1 MFMKKEH
8 EFSSQ
13 EKDYIKRKV
22 AYLRQL
28 QGEPSRII
36 LQPVEE
42 KQLAAI
48 KLGLLAKMQQTL
60 SAVEVEPEVKD
71 KYQPS
76 KKEASL
82 KSKNFMSPNLPSPS
96 LSLQEQHKRLE
107 NEALKRAQLS
117 SQRRIDE
124 EIARQIEEARD
135 DAAGVGLNRSPIDS
149 FATISSSTIQ
159 LGQEGDKL
167 ERLFFYVV
175 RGNIHGIEDII
186 CSNREY
192 STVKYPLTTLAKT
205 AFPPMTLFQY
215 ALWSWDKPLWELIRK
230 YLSKKEAVDQI
241 EFLEENLEI
250 LNGVG
255 SHYDYEDMFEKYER
269 LVYFFDRGEEGA
281 CNSYWLSD
289 IRKTQS
295 HFPAWLIHAV
305 LADEKQY
312 IWSID
317 NKNFP
322 EHRPLK
328 NIEKWLEFFSD
339 QSEKA
344 CFALQRGAK
353 SPAEFVSAPSIAV
366 IKYDIKVL
374 RNKFKAV
381 YHDYQELKT
390 NLNIAPKLRKK
401 TPASKKAVVSSTNE
415 EAKALIKTKG
425 TLFTV
430 SAVEKPILTSAGP
443 RQNMEFYDNKHRKEA
458 GFNDNDIASLK
469 ECLRRGNLIELDSLL
484 KRQPKLV
491 YVLESFE
498 DLSNRKFYKISAF
511 QFAVWCRDKPMWELI
526 LHYLPLDDAA
536 RQIYVLEKELYDL
549 PAKQFYVK
557 HIMTKIDEYV
567 RAHERGFKN
576 LEAPE
581 LWCRGI
587 GRAQRDAPPWL
598 IFMWCE
604 EIKKGKKTDQ
614 IGWIAQDTSAK
625 YERDME
631 LLTMWF
637 ESKKWGGTL
646 GQGWALSR
654 GDWKTYYRSAGVDG
668 GFSLSRIK
676 HDKEMLAKL
685 AVYLE
690 QSMSDLHDRLNVHI
704 SPSYQLSNQKF

>member
-1 MFMKKEH
+1 MFVKKER
-8 EFSSQ
+8 EFSRE

-28 QGEPSRII
+28 QGEPSKIM
-36 LQPVEE
+36 LQPWEE
-42 KQLAAI
+42 RQLAGI
-48 KLGLLAKMQQTL
+48 KLALLAKMQQTL
-60 SAVEVEPEVKD
+60 SSPELAAEAKD

-76 KKEASL
+76 KQKDIH
-82 KSKNFMSPNLPSPS
+82 KSNNFIPVDFPSPS
-96 LSLQEQHKRLE
+96 LSLQEERKRLE
-107 NEALKRAQLS
+107 NEALRRAQLS
-117 SQRRIDE
+117 AQRRIDE
-124 EIARQIEEARD
+124 EIARQREEASRD
-135 DAAGVGLNRSPIDS
+135 NPQIYFDQLPVDS
-149 FATISSSTIQ
+149 FATISSSTNE

-167 ERLFFYVV
+167 ERSFLYVV
-175 RGNIHGIEDII
+175 RGNIHGIENII

-192 STVKYPLTTLAKT
+192 LTVKHPLTTLVKT

-215 ALWSWDKPLWELIRK
+215 ALWSWDKPLWQLIRK

-241 EFLEENLEI
+241 EFLEENFEI
-250 LNGVG
+250 LNGIG
-255 SHYDYEDMFEKYER
+255 SHYDYEDMLDKYER
-269 LVYFFDRGEEGA
+269 LVYLYDRGDEGA

-289 IRKTQS
+289 MRKIQAN
-295 HFPAWLIHAV
+295 FPVWLIHAV

-312 IWSID
+312 LWSPD
-317 NKNFP
+317 NMNFP
-322 EHRPLK
+322 EHRPQK

-339 QSEKA
+339 QSEKT
-344 CFALQRGAK
+344 CFAMQRGAK
-353 SPAEFVSAPSIAV
+353 SPAEFVSAPSIAI

-374 RNKFKAV
+374 RNKFKAL

-390 NLNIAPKLRKK
+390 SLNIVPKLRKK

-415 EAKALIKTKG
+415 EGKALTKTKG
-425 TLFTV
+425 TLFAV
-430 SAVEKPILTSAGP
+430 NAVEKPVLSSAGP
-443 RQNMEFYDNKHRKEA
+443 RQNIEFYDNKHRKEA

-469 ECLRRGNLIELDSLL
+469 ECLRRGNLLELDSLL

-557 HIMTKIDEYV
+557 HIVTKIDEYV
-567 RAHERGFKN
+567 WAHERGFKN

-604 EIKKGKKTDQ
+604 EIKKGKKADQ
-614 IGWIAQDTSAK
+614 IGWIAQDPSAK

-685 AVYLE
+685 AIYLE
-690 QSMSDLHDRLNVHI
+690 QSISDLHDRLNVHI